1 MGETKNERHSGDRRS
16 LAASA
21 LETTSPAHLHTQNL
35 KMNRVNEYAAPM
47 HNARMTKVYSVSF
60 PVCIV

>member
-1 MGETKNERHSGDRRS
+1 MGETKNEQHSGDRRS

-21 LETTSPAHLHTQNL
+21 LETTTPAHLNTQNL

>member
-1 MGETKNERHSGDRRS
+1 MGETKNEQHSGDGRS
-16 LAASA
+16 LAAHA
-21 LETTSPAHLHTQNL
+21 LETTSPAHLNRQNL

-47 HNARMTKVYSVSF
+47 HKARMTKVYSVSF